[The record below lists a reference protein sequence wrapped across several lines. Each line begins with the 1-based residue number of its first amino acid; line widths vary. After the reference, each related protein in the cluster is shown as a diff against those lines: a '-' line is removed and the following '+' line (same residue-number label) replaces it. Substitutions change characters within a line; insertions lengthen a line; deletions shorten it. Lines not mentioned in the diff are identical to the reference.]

1 MNQMFVL
8 LTYIAL
14 ESFQVWNNSY

>member
-14 ESFQVWNNSY
+14 ESFQVWNNS